1 MGGMKEGWSIMKA
14 NCIWFYIKLVT
25 FIKPQGFKISLSRL
39 VILENGPLD
48 FHLNFN
54 LHVEDL
60 LEEDG

>member
-1 MGGMKEGWSIMKA
+1 M
-14 NCIWFYIKLVT
+14 
-25 FIKPQGFKISLSRL
+25 SRL

>member
-1 MGGMKEGWSIMKA
+1 M
-14 NCIWFYIKLVT
+14 
-25 FIKPQGFKISLSRL
+25 SRL
-39 VILENGPLD
+39 VILENGLLD